1 MNLIQYFVQTKDK
14 CILTDSLFYGTI
26 KYSESSGELKCEN
39 AFFVLLVT
47 SGKAKIHIENAHDY
61 THGVGKNDLLI
72 IPASMT
78 ARFRQLSE
86 DYAMH
91 CLVLTPP
98 FFHSLPSSQFLYG
111 KLCEFVTK
119 HSFASI
125 HLKYLQ
131 PIITQYFIDNKSEI
145 WLLFL
150 IAHSKR

>member
-98 FFHSLPSSQFLYG
+98 HYCPVKAG
-111 KLCEFVTK
+111 KSVF
-119 HSFASI
+119 
-125 HLKYLQ
+125 
-131 PIITQYFIDNKSEI
+131 EI
-145 WLLFL
+145 VET
-150 IAHSKR
+150 

>member
-78 ARFRQLSE
+78 ARFRQLPRS
-86 DYAMH
+86 YSS
-91 CLVLTPP
+91 
-98 FFHSLPSSQFLYG
+98 FFPQSAI
-111 KLCEFVTK
+111 E
-119 HSFASI
+119 SI
-125 HLKYLQ
+125 SIRKTVRIRYEAFFCIHTLKECCRQ
-131 PIITQYFIDNKSEI
+131 
-145 WLLFL
+145 LF
-150 IAHSKR
+150 